1 MLVPAKKIFIRESD
15 LADDDR
21 DEIVSF
27 QKRSDEE
34 AGYDLTNLILMGF
47 YASVRKYFEQNR
59 EDVNLR
65 ISYRTPLHMALQF
78 PFDKMANMLLD
89 LGADVNAEDLCGETA
104 IIAACSVENH
114 EKILQRLIASGA
126 KDIVGGIKEAV
137 RRGFTEYLDIL
148 LPLVPNV
155 NNLIDRN
162 GNPVD
167 LLSLS
172 SRKYMTSYLIAHGVR
187 KREIVL
193 DMGTT
198 GLSPENGDKLIAIG
212 AIELID
218 GRRIGKTFYA
228 EINPLR
234 SVPQD
239 IARIY
244 GLTDEKLKDKP
255 TFPLIAPSFLNFIGE
270 MPLVIQTAPFDMA
283 FLNAELTA
291 AGFAPIDEDRIVNTL
306 PIFPSSIRTFYTEY
320 SKYLRKDDPYLAR
333 DYRRKRMYFYGKEN
347 STTV

>member
-1 MLVPAKKIFIRESD
+1 M
-15 LADDDR
+15 
-21 DEIVSF
+21 
-27 QKRSDEE
+27 
-34 AGYDLTNLILMGF
+34 
-47 YASVRKYFEQNR
+47 
-59 EDVNLR
+59 
-65 ISYRTPLHMALQF
+65 
-78 PFDKMANMLLD
+78 
-89 LGADVNAEDLCGETA
+89 EDLCGETA

-114 EKILQRLIASGA
+114 EKILQRLITSGA

-148 LPLVPNV
+148 LPLVPDV

-162 GNPVD
+162 GDPVD

-172 SRKYMTSYLIAHGVR
+172 SRKYMTSYLIAKGVR

-193 DMGTT
+193 DMVTT

-212 AIELID
+212 VIELID

-234 SVPQD
+234 PVPQD

-291 AGFAPIDEDRIVNTL
+291 AGFAPIDEDRIVDTL
-306 PIFPSSIRTFYTEY
+306 PVFPSSIRTFCMEY
-320 SKYLRKDDPYLAR
+320 SKYLRKDEPYPAR
-333 DYRRKRMYFYGKEN
+333 DYRRKCMFFCEKEN